1 MSNQSGARNAE
12 PAKQPTPKF
21 SRPALAYYWIVV
33 GLATACTLVAV
44 PMVDASTSAF
54 ETFALL
60 AVLAALA
67 QLFIVE
73 KPGGNQSYRATI
85 VFLAAA
91 ALLLPAGLALLVG
104 ILHYVPSWIRR
115 RKAWRIQTFNLAK
128 AVLTIVAA
136 WAGFDVLTLHTGWG
150 GFDTRFT
157 LGALAACVA
166 FVLVDHVTLASMIT
180 LTSSRSFLRTGL
192 FGFESVST
200 DVGLFALGVGVAG
213 YWDTN
218 RWLTLFVLAP
228 LVIIHRAMHVPQL
241 EEEAK
246 VDAKTGLFN
255 VREFAAALQTEV
267 ARARRFGRPLALLMA
282 DLDYLRTIN
291 NTHGHLAGDAVLTGI
306 AEIFREN
313 VREYDVPSRFGG
325 EEFSI
330 LLPETSF
337 DEALEVAE
345 RIRAAVEERTF
356 VASTSEEPI
365 RATVSIGVACLPQDA
380 VDATSL
386 IHAADV
392 AVYSA
397 KAAGRNRVERF
408 RHVAVVESEARRREI
423 EESPLAQSLRAL
435 ETTTAPGA

>member
-1 MSNQSGARNAE
+1 
-12 PAKQPTPKF
+12 
-21 SRPALAYYWIVV
+21 
-33 GLATACTLVAV
+33 
-44 PMVDASTSAF
+44 
-54 ETFALL
+54 
-60 AVLAALA
+60 
-67 QLFIVE
+67 
-73 KPGGNQSYRATI
+73 
-85 VFLAAA
+85 
-91 ALLLPAGLALLVG
+91 
-104 ILHYVPSWIRR
+104 
-115 RKAWRIQTFNLAK
+115 
-128 AVLTIVAA
+128 
-136 WAGFDVLTLHTGWG
+136 
-150 GFDTRFT
+150 
-157 LGALAACVA
+157 
-166 FVLVDHVTLASMIT
+166 
-180 LTSSRSFLRTGL
+180 
-192 FGFESVST
+192 VST